1 MRLPAR
7 AYSMPLAD
15 EGAALSDDIEPVS
28 PHAMSLNGKW
38 KFKWVGDPRRRP
50 ANFWV
55 EGYDVSKWNEIDVP
69 SCVEMKGYGSPGY
82 TNVRYPH
89 KCEWPKI
96 LDRLTGR
103 NDYNPVSSYRRE
115 FEVPES
121 WKGRRIILRFDGV
134 YSAYYAWVNG
144 VEVGYA
150 EDSKL
155 PSEFDVTKHVK
166 FGAKNSI
173 SVQVFRWCDGSY
185 LEGQDMIRYS
195 GIFRDVTLWSMPEG
209 GVWDFIVRT
218 KPLDGTYAAW
228 RIDVAATNVSSV
240 ALYGADKKKVAD
252 LQGVGNGLFS
262 ADLNGISPWSAE
274 KPCLYT
280 LVIKGAGRALQSR
293 MPATGAASQAMRLR
307 SPQAIFSASTRVRR
321 RMFRCQAIL
330 P

>member
-1 MRLPAR
+1 MVYNIPNPFQERCNPVSIPEKLDARFVKSALACLAAFSALSAAAVADWENPAVNSKMRLPAR

-15 EGAALSDDIEPVS
+15 EGAALSDDIEPAS

-89 KCEWPKI
+89 KYEWPKI

-185 LEGQDMIRYS
+185 LEDQDM
-195 GIFRDVTLWSMPEG
+195 L
-209 GVWDFIVRT
+209 
-218 KPLDGTYAAW
+218 K
-228 RIDVAATNVSSV
+228 
-240 ALYGADKKKVAD
+240 GAC
-252 LQGVGNGLFS
+252 
-262 ADLNGISPWSAE
+262 GISSSA
-274 KPCLYT
+274 
-280 LVIKGAGRALQSR
+280 RSR
-293 MPATGAASQAMRLR
+293 STAPTPRGGSTSRRRTYRPSRSTERTRRR
-307 SPQAIFSASTRVRR
+307 SPISRGPAMVSFRR
-321 RMFRCQAIL
+321 I
-330 P
+330 